1 MDYEAITFL
10 ILNSKTSKLYSRGVE
25 NWGTKSTSVTI
36 KGHSADQAFVVALAG
51 STTAR
56 LFSFI
61 YGIDESDNVL
71 CENLAQG
78 KESIT
83 ILGSYSNRE
92 ITINIG
98 DWGRGVI
105 YSYLPFALTVS

>member
-1 MDYEAITFL
+1 MKIGEQNQPLSI
-10 ILNSKTSKLYSRGVE
+10 RGY
-25 NWGTKSTSVTI
+25 
-36 KGHSADQAFVVALAG
+36 SADQTFIVALAG
-51 STTAR
+51 SNTAR

-71 CENLAQG
+71 CENLVQG
-78 KESIT
+78 KNSIT
-83 ILGSYSNRE
+83 ILGSCSNRE

-98 DWGRGVI
+98 NWGRGII